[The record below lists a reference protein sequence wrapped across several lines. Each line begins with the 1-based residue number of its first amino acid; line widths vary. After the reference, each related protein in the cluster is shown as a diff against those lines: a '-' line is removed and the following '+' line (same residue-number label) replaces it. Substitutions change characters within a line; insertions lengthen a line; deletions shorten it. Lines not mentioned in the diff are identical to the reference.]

1 MFGKL
6 SSIRNRRITG
16 FHRLNGYLLTTLFTD
31 FGDKMHQR
39 CQQCRGQRYATGLGG
54 MRKKCYVCNG
64 VGYIDLSDS
73 EEHDES
79 YVEDSADID
88 DEQTEMEEQE
98 RDVEEVSM
106 PPQKKSRNRRDE

>member
-1 MFGKL
+1 
-6 SSIRNRRITG
+6 
-16 FHRLNGYLLTTLFTD
+16 
-31 FGDKMHQR
+31 MHQR
-39 CQQCRGQRYATGLGG
+39 CQQCRGQKYATGLGG

-64 VGYIDLSDS
+64 IGYVDMSEDL
-73 EEHDES
+73 EHDES

-106 PPQKKSRNRRDE
+106 PPQKKSRKRRSE